1 MELTGETYL
10 FNLSLLALTFAAV
23 SALVM
28 LLRQTMGGRLSN
40 FDVYLIATYVSLGF
54 VVSAAAILPPL
65 VALFEPAPA
74 GLWAISSGIAAIL
87 LAGVM
92 VNVVASRRR
101 ASPEPLSQGLVIIF
115 AIHFIDAGVLAL
127 NAVIPKFQGVGPFAA
142 ALTVS
147 FFMLM
152 LAFVRR
158 IRSLLGDKPGEDWNP
173 RLG

>member
-1 MELTGETYL
+1 MELHGEVYL

-28 LLRQTMGGRLSN
+28 LLRQTMGGKLSN

-54 VVSAAAILPPL
+54 VIAAGALLPPL
-65 VALFEPAPA
+65 VALFEPSPRV
-74 GLWAISSGIAAIL
+74 LWAVSSGIAAVL

-92 VNVVASRRR
+92 IIVIASRRK
-101 ASPEPLSQGLVIIF
+101 ASAEPLSQAVAIIF
-115 AIHFIDAGVLAL
+115 AVHFLDAAILAL
-127 NAVIPKFQGVGPFAA
+127 NAVVPGLQGVGPFAA
-142 ALTVS
+142 ALTLS
-147 FFMLM
+147 FFVLM

-158 IRSLLGDKPGEDWNP
+158 IRSLLGDKPGEDWDP